1 MHPLPERGTI
11 YFLGI
16 GGIGM
21 SALARYF
28 LSKGW
33 KVAGYDKTC
42 TVLTSSL
49 QQEGMEIH
57 YEEDLNRIPRQVD
70 LVVYT
75 PAVPASHAEYRYF
88 VKQGNRIVKRA
99 ELLGIIAS
107 AYQTIAIAGTHGKTT
122 TSTMA
127 AHLMFSSAQA
137 CIAFLGGISKNYE
150 TNLLL
155 SGTTEYLVA
164 EADEF
169 DRSFLQLH
177 PYLAVITS
185 TDADHL
191 DIYGSHASVLDS
203 FSAFTANIRENGILI
218 LKAGLDLPLR
228 LKEGCRVFRYGM
240 EGAGD
245 FQAISPELR
254 DGLYHF
260 GFKYPG
266 GVMEDMVLGL
276 PGLYNVENAVAALA
290 AAWLCGAGEA
300 ELRSSLASFSGVR
313 RRFDIRI
320 NSRKLVYIDDYAH
333 HPAELTASITA
344 ARAMFSGRKL
354 TGIFQPHLFTRT
366 RDFADEFARS
376 LELLDEV
383 ILLPIYPAREQ
394 AIPGINSEMLLSKIR
409 LENKQLLTMEQVP
422 GELDLSRMDVLM
434 TLGAGDVDTLVAPI
448 EQAIHQIH
456 KNLI

>member
-1 MHPLPERGTI
+1 MQTLPNKGTI

-33 KVAGYDKTC
+33 KVSGYDKTR
-42 TVLTSSL
+42 TSLTDTL
-49 QQEGMEIH
+49 QQEGMNIH
-57 YEEDLNRIPRQVD
+57 YEEDLSLIPDEVN

-75 PAVPASHAEYRYF
+75 PAVPDSHAEYRYF
-88 VKQGNRIVKRA
+88 IQQGTRIVKRA

-107 AYQTIAIAGTHGKTT
+107 AYKTIAIAGTHGKTT
-122 TSTMA
+122 TSTMT
-127 AHLMFSSAQA
+127 AHLMFSSAKA

-155 SGTTEYLVA
+155 STTTEYLVA

-177 PYLAVITS
+177 PYIAVITS

-203 FSAFTANIRENGILI
+203 FTAFTGNILEGGILL

-228 LKEGCRVFRYGM
+228 LKPGCRVYRYGM
-240 EGAGD
+240 LGEGD
-245 FQAISPELR
+245 FQAVSPELR

-260 GFKYPG
+260 GFRYPG

-290 AAWLCGAGEA
+290 AAWLSGAGEQD
-300 ELRSSLASFSGVR
+300 LRSSLASFSGVM
-313 RRFDIRI
+313 RRFDIRVK
-320 NSRKLVYIDDYAH
+320 SGKLVYIDDYAH

-344 ARAMFSGRKL
+344 ARAMFPVRKL

-394 AIPGINSEMLLSKIR
+394 AIPGVSSQMLLEKIK
-409 LENKQLLTMEQVP
+409 LEHKQLLTKEEIPSGLALNGME
-422 GELDLSRMDVLM
+422 LLM
-434 TLGAGDVDTLVAPI
+434 TLGAGDIDTLVTPI
-448 EQAIHQIH
+448 EKAIQQ
-456 KNLI
+456 LV

>member
-1 MHPLPERGTI
+1 MLTLPNKGTI

-33 KVAGYDKTC
+33 KVSGYDKTC
-42 TVLTSSL
+42 TSLTDAL
-49 QQEGMEIH
+49 QQEGMNIH
-57 YEEDLNRIPRQVD
+57 YDEDLSLIPAEVD

-75 PAVPASHAEYRYF
+75 PAVPESHSEYRYF
-88 VKQGNRIVKRA
+88 IQQGTRIVKRA

-107 AYQTIAIAGTHGKTT
+107 AYKTIAIAGTHGKTT
-122 TSTMA
+122 TSTMT
-127 AHLMFSSAQA
+127 AHLMFSSAKA

-155 SGTTEYLVA
+155 STTTEYLVA

-169 DRSFLQLH
+169 DRSFLQLY
-177 PYLAVITS
+177 PQIAVITS

-203 FSAFTANIRENGILI
+203 FSAFTGNIREGGILL
-218 LKAGLDLPLR
+218 LKAELDLPFK
-228 LKEGCRVFRYGM
+228 LKPGCRVYRYGM
-240 EGAGD
+240 LGEGD
-245 FQAISPELR
+245 FQAVSPELR

-260 GFKYPG
+260 GFRYPG
-266 GVMEDMVLGL
+266 GVMEDIVLGL

-290 AAWLCGAGEA
+290 AAWLSGVGE
-300 ELRSSLASFSGVR
+300 EDLRSSLASFSGVR
-313 RRFDIRI
+313 RRFDIRVK
-320 NSRKLVYIDDYAH
+320 SGKLVYIDDYAH

-344 ARAMFSGRKL
+344 ARAMFPDRKL
-354 TGIFQPHLFTRT
+354 TGIFQPHLYTRT
-366 RDFADEFARS
+366 RDFAVEFARS

-394 AIPGINSEMLLSKIR
+394 AIPGVSSEMLLDKIH
-409 LENKQLLTMEQVP
+409 LEHKRLLTKEEIPSRLYLGSME
-422 GELDLSRMDVLM
+422 VLM
-434 TLGAGDVDTLVAPI
+434 TLGAGDIDTLVSPI
-448 EQAIHQIH
+448 EQAIQQ
-456 KNLI
+456 LL